1 MKLDLCLIQ
10 SMFAIKEGLA
20 SYHVCEVA
28 RAEKDDD
35 YIIVSDPVTVEFRF
49 LTRSSVLEAR
59 DRKMIQTRL
68 AKLATLESEIAALKE
83 QK

>member
-1 MKLDLCLIQ
+1 MKLNICLVQ
-10 SMFAIKEGLA
+10 SMFAVKEGIA
-20 SYHVCEVA
+20 SYHVMEVDHA
-28 RAEKDDD
+28 NSLGD
-35 YIIVSDPVTVEFRF
+35 YVIVSDPVTVEFRF